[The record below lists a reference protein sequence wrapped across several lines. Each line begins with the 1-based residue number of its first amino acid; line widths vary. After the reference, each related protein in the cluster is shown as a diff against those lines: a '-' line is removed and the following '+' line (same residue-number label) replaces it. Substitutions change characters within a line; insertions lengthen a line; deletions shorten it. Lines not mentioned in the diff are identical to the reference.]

1 MKKSNRLAILKQ
13 IRSELEKMIDV
24 AQTQAAVLSQ
34 PLMTEAERQV
44 NITVGGELDRL
55 SELKKLNGTI
65 RDEEIY
71 FIENRK
77 TEALKHIANASA
89 ELQAIRVLINL

>member
-65 RDEEIY
+65 RDEEIH

-89 ELQAIRVLINL
+89 ELQAIRVLSNL